1 MRVFFYGLFFL
12 AILLLIL
19 VAGGALITAQP
30 VFTGAGNDSGQTQP
44 QELQRIIGFLTNR
57 ELHRSFP
64 RTTDLDVTASYIKH
78 EFEQTGARVSEQ
90 TFQVDEQTYRNVIA
104 SFGPE
109 NAERILV
116 GAHYDAY
123 GSLPG
128 ADDNASGT
136 AGLIALARQ
145 LNGAAVKR
153 RIDLVAYTLEE
164 PPNFRLSNMGSWQ
177 HAAFLQKSGVR
188 IKAMLCLEMIGYFSD
203 GKGSQRFPIS
213 GMSTIYGSRGNFIVV
228 AADYGNIGLTRTVKK
243 AMTAAGSLPVKSI
256 NAPSFLP
263 GIDFSDHLN
272 YWANDFPAVMVTDTA
287 FYRNANY
294 HTTEDT
300 PEKLDYRRMAQV
312 VDGVAAAVKQL
323 ANE

>member
-1 MRVFFYGLFFL
+1 MRVFLYGLLFL
-12 AILLLIL
+12 AILLIIL
-19 VAGGALITAQP
+19 LVGGALITAQP
-30 VFTGAGNDSGQTQP
+30 VFTSAGKDSGQTQP
-44 QELQRIIGFLTNR
+44 QELQRIVGFLTNR

-64 RTTDLDVTASYIKH
+64 RTVDLDVTANYIKH
-78 EFEQTGARVSEQ
+78 EFEQSGARVSEQ
-90 TFQVDEQTYRNVIA
+90 TFQVDEETYRNVIA

-109 NAERILV
+109 NAEQIIV

-136 AGLIALARQ
+136 AGLIALAQQ
-145 LNGAAVKR
+145 LRGADLKR
-153 RIDLVAYTLEE
+153 RVDLVAYTLEE
-164 PPNFRLSNMGSWQ
+164 PPNFRSPNMGSWQ
-177 HAAFLQKSGVR
+177 HAESLKKSGVR
-188 IKAMLCLEMIGYFSD
+188 VKAMLCLEMIGYFSD
-203 GKGSQRFPIS
+203 AKGSQQFPIS
-213 GMSTIYGSRGNFIVV
+213 GLSAIYGDRGNFIVV
-228 AADYGNIGLTRTVKK
+228 AANYGNIGLTRRVKK
-243 AMTAAGSLPVKSI
+243 AMIAAGSLPVHSI

-272 YWANDFPAVMVTDTA
+272 YWAQDFPAVMITDTA

-300 PEKLDYRRMAQV
+300 PEKLDFRRMAQV